1 MQVEIIDNNNGVLD
15 LTGGASN
22 TTADHSTDTT
32 LDLTGETD
40 ASTDSSDA
48 TDTSQETD
56 ESTTDGTVTPE
67 GEQQEE
73 EGGEEASKL
82 FFGGE
87 AVTVDVPEEI
97 SGALKEAGL
106 DADTVVKELFAKG
119 GKFELSED
127 TYKKLSDKFGATM
140 VDGYLNLYRQQNQA
154 SLDSHKKTTED
165 AAALTKQQGEEYV
178 ALVGGKEG
186 LESIE
191 SFVLDNFDDNQLA
204 AYNSVMESDSHAAQM
219 LILSQVKG
227 QMEAANK
234 LKNGDTDIKLVG
246 DESAERSNKGPLTK
260 GYLTSEEY
268 QDLIGPES
276 KYWTD
281 AEYASQVDAA
291 RLAGLRK

>member
-1 MQVEIIDNNNGVLD
+1 MTVELIDNNGVLD
-15 LTGGASN
+15 LTGGASD
-22 TTADHSTDTT
+22 TTDDQSTDTT

-40 ASTDSSDA
+40 ASTDSTDV

-56 ESTTDGTVTPE
+56 EGTPEGTGTPE
-67 GEQQEE
+67 GEQEE
-73 EGGEEASKL
+73 EGGEEASQL

-97 SGALKEAGL
+97 FGALKEAGL
-106 DADTVVKELFAKG
+106 DADTVVKELFAKD

-165 AAALTKQQGEEYV
+165 AAALAKQQGEEYV

-191 SFVLDNFDDNQLA
+191 SFILDNFDDNQLA

-246 DESAERSNKGPLTK
+246 DESAERGNKGPLTK
-260 GYLTSEEY
+260 GYLTAEEY
-268 QDLIGPES
+268 QELISPES
-276 KYWTD
+276 EYWTNP
-281 AEYASQVDAA
+281 EYAAQVDEA
-291 RLAGLRK
+291 RRAGLRK